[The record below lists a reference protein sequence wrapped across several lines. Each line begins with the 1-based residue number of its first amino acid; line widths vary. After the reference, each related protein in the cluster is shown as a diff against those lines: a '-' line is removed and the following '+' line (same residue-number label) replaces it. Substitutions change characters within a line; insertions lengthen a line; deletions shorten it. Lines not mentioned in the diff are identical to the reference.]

1 MAGEFLYVCEL
12 TAKTCGD
19 TLRGNMRTRMPNLLL
34 CALLGASFA
43 LASSSCASPY
53 SGEPE
58 RLKKPR
64 AQKPDDEKD
73 GEDEGEAT
81 AELDEQCRTNFYDE
95 PTKKR
100 REKDARNLSAQAD
113 RMLFDAEGKQGAE
126 RQSGVVD
133 ALSKLT
139 NALKADPYGP
149 EPTYQ
154 MAVAYALVGKKGC
167 SVRLL
172 ERLVELRKH
181 PAVAAEAD
189 RVIKRALHD
198 QRFEPFRKDADTALG
213 N

>member
-1 MAGEFLYVCEL
+1 
-12 TAKTCGD
+12 
-19 TLRGNMRTRMPNLLL
+19 MRTRMPLLVL
-34 CALLGASFA
+34 IALLGMSFG
-43 LASSSCASPY
+43 LAAGGCASPY
-53 SGEPE
+53 SGKPE

-64 AQKPDDEKD
+64 AKKKDDD
-73 GEDEGEAT
+73 GKGEQPATAT
-81 AELDEQCRTNFYDE
+81 AELDDKCRANFFEE

-113 RMLFDAEGKQGAE
+113 RMLFDAEGKQGPQ

-133 ALSKLT
+133 ALSKLA

-167 SVRLL
+167 SIRLL
-172 ERLVELRKH
+172 ERLVELRKYA
-181 PAVAAEAD
+181 PVSKEAD

-198 QRFEPFRKDADTALG
+198 QRFEIFRKDADAALG

>member
-1 MAGEFLYVCEL
+1 
-12 TAKTCGD
+12 
-19 TLRGNMRTRMPNLLL
+19 MRTRMPILVL

-43 LASSSCASPY
+43 LAAGGCASPY
-53 SGEPE
+53 SGKPE

-64 AQKPDDEKD
+64 AKKKSDDEAKP
-73 GEDEGEAT
+73 GAT
-81 AELDEQCRTNFYDE
+81 AAAELDEKCRTNFFDE

-100 REKDARNLSAQAD
+100 REKDARGLSAQAD

-133 ALSKLT
+133 ALSKLS

-167 SVRLL
+167 SLRLL

-181 PAVAAEAD
+181 PDVSKEAD

>member
-1 MAGEFLYVCEL
+1 
-12 TAKTCGD
+12 
-19 TLRGNMRTRMPNLLL
+19 MPILLL

-43 LASSSCASPY
+43 LASSGCASPY
-53 SGEPE
+53 SGKPE
-58 RLKKPR
+58 RLKKPK
-64 AQKPDDEKD
+64 AQKPDDDEKD
-73 GEDEGEAT
+73 GEGEGSAT
-81 AELDEQCRTNFYDE
+81 AELDDKCRTNFFEE

-113 RMLFDAEGKQGAE
+113 RMLFDAEGKQGPE
-126 RQSGVVD
+126 RQSGVVE
-133 ALSKLT
+133 ALSKLS